1 MKQRLTES
9 CDRFSS
15 VMQGRRRPQ
24 FWGLIW
30 FNWRNDR
37 EVIDIEFKVDIIQRR
52 RSGWKNME
60 E

>member
-9 CDRFSS
+9 FDRLGN
-15 VMQGRRRPQ
+15 VMQGRRRAQ
-24 FWGLIW
+24 CWGLIW
-30 FNWRNDR
+30 SNWRNDR

-52 RSGWKNME
+52 RSGRKNME